1 MGSQGQGQI
10 GAGLVDSSIR
20 GSGQAGGTSAQQTK
34 RYSAF
39 GRNKG
44 KITPTPG
51 FMASDQVARFLDY
64 LIKNSSDFSDLAS
77 ADHQQLV
84 DELLV
89 VIVMRG
95 GEERSYT
102 KGGTAVLNVGGK
114 DRVLPLDLIPQAANH
129 AGSVIRGFSKA
140 YTAKVKAILV
150 SDQSQEY
157 FRESY
162 GLEADPLII
171 RSDLFHRRYSHKYDA
186 FAIGKDRDVRL
197 SRAASSV
204 RGAIDDDAD

>member
-1 MGSQGQGQI
+1 MGSQGQGQT
-10 GAGLVDSSIR
+10 GDGLVDSSVR
-20 GSGQAGGTSAQQTK
+20 GSGQAGGVGTQQTQ

-39 GRNKG
+39 NRNKG
-44 KITPTPG
+44 KLTPTPG
-51 FMASDQVARFLDY
+51 FMTSDQVSQFLDY
-64 LIKNSSDFSDLAS
+64 LIKNSESMRDLAS
-77 ADHQQLV
+77 ADHQQMIE
-84 DELLV
+84 ELLV
-89 VIVMRG
+89 VVVMRG

-102 KGGTAVLNVGGK
+102 KGGTVILNVGGR

-140 YTAKVKAILV
+140 FTTKVKAILV
-150 SDQSQEY
+150 SEQAKE
-157 FRESY
+157 FFKENY

-186 FAIGKDRDVRL
+186 MMIGKDRDDRL

-204 RGAIDDDAD
+204 RGAADEDVD